1 MMVAEVNDVDSDDES
16 EVQDNIHD
24 ESGLKR

>member
-16 EVQDNIHD
+16 EVQDNIPD